1 MARPFYRI
9 DMKRCYGARVCST
22 RVQRRVRSVSVQ
34 RRVRGAEVERRYAR
48 PCIHF
53 FKSGVMARSKS
64 AGPIELT
71 TRKP

>member
-9 DMKRCYGARVCST
+9 DMKRCNGARVCST
-22 RVQRRVRSVSVQ
+22 RVQRRVRS
-34 RRVRGAEVERRYAR
+34 AEVERRYAR

-53 FKSGVMARSKS
+53 FNSGVMARSKS